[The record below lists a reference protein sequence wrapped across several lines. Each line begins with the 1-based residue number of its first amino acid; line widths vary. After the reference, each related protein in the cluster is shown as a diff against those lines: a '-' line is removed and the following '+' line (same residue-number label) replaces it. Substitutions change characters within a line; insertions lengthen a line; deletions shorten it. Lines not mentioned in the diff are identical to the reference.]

1 MTRCDEC
8 ERFTGRYN
16 STRRCCQVRLIAL
29 MPPKRRTAALDKI
42 AREKGQK
49 VADYAEHLAREE
61 LARWKAYR
69 AGIVP
74 PIA

>member
-29 MPPKRRTAALDKI
+29 MPPRRRSEALAKI
-42 AREKGQK
+42 GREKGQK
-49 VADYAEHLAREE
+49 VADYAEHLARLE
-61 LARWKAYR
+61 LERWREYR
-69 AGIVP
+69 AKASQP
-74 PIA
+74 A